1 MQPKE
6 MSATGLNSALKE
18 EEMSKLIQKDQWV
31 WVLVQDP
38 GKKEQLLG
46 QQNEETDEL
55 FIPAFLEKEEARR
68 GLTFLTREEGHTYEA
83 HAIQYDDLAQRAREN
98 GFKLMILSGA
108 GQVLERIT
116 P

>member
-1 MQPKE
+1 
-6 MSATGLNSALKE
+6 
-18 EEMSKLIQKDQWV
+18 MSKSIEKDQWV

-38 GKKEQLLG
+38 GKNEQLLG

-68 GLTFLTREEGHTYEA
+68 GFTFLTREEGHTYEA

-98 GFKLMILSGA
+98 GFKLMILSGS